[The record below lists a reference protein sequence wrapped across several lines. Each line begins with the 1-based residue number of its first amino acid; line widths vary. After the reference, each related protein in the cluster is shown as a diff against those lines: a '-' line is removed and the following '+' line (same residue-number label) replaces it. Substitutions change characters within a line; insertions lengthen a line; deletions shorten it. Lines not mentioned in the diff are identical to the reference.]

1 MKPREQSFSEYLDKE
16 MNNKL
21 FVKFV
26 FSDDFKEVEAF
37 AVSQISII
45 GEKPVEIIR
54 FDATAKEKTNVHKF
68 YLKPPEKQ
76 YLNKEKNFET
86 LEEFMKRIKN
96 NWRMYRSRYE
106 ENYI

>member
-1 MKPREQSFSEYLDKE
+1 

-54 FDATAKEKTNVHKF
+54 FYATAKEKTNVHKF

-96 NWRMYRSRYE
+96 N
-106 ENYI
+106 